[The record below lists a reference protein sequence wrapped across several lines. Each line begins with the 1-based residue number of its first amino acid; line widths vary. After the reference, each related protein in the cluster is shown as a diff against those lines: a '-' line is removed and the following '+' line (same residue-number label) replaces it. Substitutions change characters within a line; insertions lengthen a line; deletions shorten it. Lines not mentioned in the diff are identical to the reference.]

1 MTLTQGVDY
10 DVQWTASGE
19 PSEAPQSGCLQV
31 DDGWTDG
38 LPADGDAS
46 VRGLRVILHDTDAV
60 RLETDAQSVDVSFVV
75 RIAKSVGNDDASGDH
90 RVNDWMTM
98 RWTRNDDA
106 SMTGCSPNGVWV
118 TSPRDPYT
126 ALGLSVIATSPQ
138 GETREEEVMP
148 ADTLTY
154 TLTPSGR
161 DVMLSGTAIT
171 PEIRIPLPQGL
182 ADPVLDSDQWTM
194 EVRDGAEGKEL
205 VFHAASADG
214 KTSPQV
220 GLTGV
225 ADLPPIVWH
234 ARVGNRATGV
244 IQVTAGFTA
253 NLDANGAVPARS
265 AARSAAQQSM
275 PIAGNRIQG
284 ARLSA
289 VRTPAEVGDDIAYTF
304 NILARGPNRDGALTT
319 VLRMPANEDDKA
331 MRGEGCSSEEP
342 DADGCTGPDGSWHD
356 YSGAYSRYHGGWSL
370 EEPVTLS
377 DADSTP
383 TQVRYSVD
391 PVFSG
396 NADDYTW
403 LTWDQLQALEPSRR
417 TVAAVELV
425 SEFSALDEDTLT
437 LAAANGTINLRTKGN
452 RPDDTYVMWVG
463 TPQFSHPDDGAQPTA
478 PFPAQVATVASSI
491 SGILYNVVAGR
502 MANVGDRKFVDV
514 DTGFRHGMLLQ
525 DDGTVWNFGTN
536 ASGQLGVTGGNHQP
550 TPVDGIRAK
559 AIAAGVYG
567 EYIVA
572 LDGTVYASGTNGD
585 GQLGRGFLGDGD
597 EGKQH
602 VFQPVEGLKASRVWA
617 GEHSAVALGENDRMY
632 VWGGNGSRQLGRTG
646 SAATAPEPF
655 AGTIPGTPVEASIG
669 ALQWMGWEHIMML
682 QDDGTIVGWGNNSHT
697 VLSGTQSQDPSQP
710 VTVEAR
716 GSQATPAT
724 DPTAQDV
731 APVSERNETR
741 ADGGRDVVRAYT
753 LPAAVAPGGRV
764 VLHVSGEVIR
774 SVAEQRIHNQAW
786 FDSPHTP
793 YGAEPDASAGEWAG
807 VPTARDN
814 HVTEPTPP
822 DDANIDP
829 NTHDVT
835 GNVSCSTG
843 TDTADAPDREH
854 SFLTGGEDSCDQV
867 GLIIPAA
874 SSEPTLGSIGGT
886 VWRDLDHDGLRG
898 DGEPPLAGIHVYL
911 LDAAGE
917 RVPGCEAVTDEQGA
931 YMFERLTLGTYG
943 VQFEPAQRSGFTTP
957 DVDDP
962 TPASDGSVADSD
974 ASTDPNRLGRSTAT
988 VTLTAEAPDR
998 RHLDAGVLPERA
1010 WLAAMPHTGLG
1021 TWTII
1026 CLGAGLLA
1034 LLAGAV
1040 VLLHRR

>member
-1 MTLTQGVDY
+1 MDY
-10 DVQWTASGE
+10 DVQWTAAGE
-19 PSEAPQSGCLQV
+19 PPEAPQSGCLQV
-31 DDGWTDG
+31 NDGWTDG
-38 LPADGDAS
+38 LPADGDAN

-126 ALGLSVIATSPQ
+126 ALDLSVVATSPQ

-148 ADTLTY
+148 TDTLTY
-154 TLTPSGR
+154 TLTPSVR

-194 EVRDGAEGKEL
+194 EVRDDAEGKEL

-417 TVAAVELV
+417 TVTAVELV

-437 LAAANGTINLRTKGN
+437 LVAANGTINLRTKGN

-478 PFPAQVATVASSI
+478 PFPAQVTTVASSI
-491 SGILYNVVAGR
+491 SGTLWWDDNHDAAIG
-502 MANVGDRKFVDV
+502 VDERRI
-514 DTGFRHGMLLQ
+514 G
-525 DDGTVWNFGTN
+525 
-536 ASGQLGVTGGNHQP
+536 GVTVSLWRAQP
-550 TPVDGIRAK
+550 DGSRADDK
-559 AIAAGVYG
+559 P
-567 EYIVA
+567 
-572 LDGTVYASGTNGD
+572 LRTVTSDTNGAYRFD
-585 GQLGRGFLGDGD
+585 GVRPHVRGCDGR
-597 EGKQH
+597 
-602 VFQPVEGLKASRVWA
+602 
-617 GEHSAVALGENDRMY
+617 
-632 VWGGNGSRQLGRTG
+632 
-646 SAATAPEPF
+646 
-655 AGTIPGTPVEASIG
+655 
-669 ALQWMGWEHIMML
+669 
-682 QDDGTIVGWGNNSHT
+682 
-697 VLSGTQSQDPSQP
+697 
-710 VTVEAR
+710 
-716 GSQATPAT
+716 
-724 DPTAQDV
+724 
-731 APVSERNETR
+731 
-741 ADGGRDVVRAYT
+741 
-753 LPAAVAPGGRV
+753 
-764 VLHVSGEVIR
+764 
-774 SVAEQRIHNQAW
+774 
-786 FDSPHTP
+786 
-793 YGAEPDASAGEWAG
+793 
-807 VPTARDN
+807 
-814 HVTEPTPP
+814 
-822 DDANIDP
+822 
-829 NTHDVT
+829 
-835 GNVSCSTG
+835 
-843 TDTADAPDREH
+843 
-854 SFLTGGEDSCDQV
+854 
-867 GLIIPAA
+867 
-874 SSEPTLGSIGGT
+874 
-886 VWRDLDHDGLRG
+886 
-898 DGEPPLAGIHVYL
+898 
-911 LDAAGE
+911 
-917 RVPGCEAVTDEQGA
+917 
-931 YMFERLTLGTYG
+931 
-943 VQFEPAQRSGFTTP
+943 
-957 DVDDP
+957 
-962 TPASDGSVADSD
+962 
-974 ASTDPNRLGRSTAT
+974 
-988 VTLTAEAPDR
+988 
-998 RHLDAGVLPERA
+998 
-1010 WLAAMPHTGLG
+1010 
-1021 TWTII
+1021 
-1026 CLGAGLLA
+1026 AGLDRHPDP
-1034 LLAGAV
+1034 G
-1040 VLLHRR
+1040 

>member
-1 MTLTQGVDY
+1 MDY
-10 DVQWTASGE
+10 DVQWTAAGE
-19 PSEAPQSGCLQV
+19 PPEAPQSGCLQV
-31 DDGWTDG
+31 NDGWTDG

-46 VRGLRVILHDTDAV
+46 VRGLRVILHDMDAV

-126 ALGLSVIATSPQ
+126 ALGLSVVATSPQ

-154 TLTPSGR
+154 TLTPSVR

-304 NILARGPNRDGALTT
+304 NILARGPNRDGTLTT

-356 YSGAYSRYHGGWSL
+356 YSGAYIRYHGGWSL
-370 EEPVTLS
+370 EEPVTLP

-417 TVAAVELV
+417 TVTAVELV

-463 TPQFSHPDDGAQPTA
+463 TPQFSHPDDGVQPTA

-491 SGILYNVVAGR
+491 SGTLYNVVAGR

-525 DDGTVWNFGTN
+525 DDGTVWNFGSN

-572 LDGTVYASGTNGD
+572 LDGTVYASGTNGG

-597 EGKQH
+597 EGRQH

-632 VWGGNGSRQLGRTG
+632 AWGGNGSRQLGRTG
-646 SAATAPEPF
+646 SAATVPEPF

-764 VLHVSGEVIR
+764 
-774 SVAEQRIHNQAW
+774 
-786 FDSPHTP
+786 
-793 YGAEPDASAGEWAG
+793 
-807 VPTARDN
+807 
-814 HVTEPTPP
+814 
-822 DDANIDP
+822 
-829 NTHDVT
+829 
-835 GNVSCSTG
+835 
-843 TDTADAPDREH
+843 
-854 SFLTGGEDSCDQV
+854 
-867 GLIIPAA
+867 
-874 SSEPTLGSIGGT
+874 
-886 VWRDLDHDGLRG
+886 
-898 DGEPPLAGIHVYL
+898 
-911 LDAAGE
+911 
-917 RVPGCEAVTDEQGA
+917 
-931 YMFERLTLGTYG
+931 
-943 VQFEPAQRSGFTTP
+943 
-957 DVDDP
+957 
-962 TPASDGSVADSD
+962 
-974 ASTDPNRLGRSTAT
+974 
-988 VTLTAEAPDR
+988 
-998 RHLDAGVLPERA
+998 
-1010 WLAAMPHTGLG
+1010 
-1021 TWTII
+1021 
-1026 CLGAGLLA
+1026 A
-1034 LLAGAV
+1034 LLAGAG
-1040 VLLHRR
+1040 VLLRRR

>member
-60 RLETDAQSVDVSFVV
+60 RLETDAQSIDASFVV
-75 RIAKSVGNDDASGDH
+75 RITKSVEDDAASGD
-90 RVNDWMTM
+90 REVNDWMTM
-98 RWTRNDDA
+98 QWTRNDDA

-194 EVRDGAEGKEL
+194 EVQDGAGGKEL
-205 VFHAASADG
+205 VFRPASADG
-214 KTSPQV
+214 KTTPQV

-265 AARSAAQQSM
+265 AARSAAQQST

-304 NILARGPNRDGALTT
+304 NILARGPNRDGTLTT

-403 LTWDQLQALEPSRR
+403 LTWDQLQAFEPSRR
-417 TVAAVELV
+417 TVTAVELV

-463 TPQFSHPDDGAQPTA
+463 TPQFSHPDDGVQPTA
-478 PFPAQVATVASSI
+478 PFPAQVTTVASSI
-491 SGILYNVVAGR
+491 SGTLYNVVAGR

-764 VLHVSGEVIR
+764 VL
-774 SVAEQRIHNQAW
+774 
-786 FDSPHTP
+786 
-793 YGAEPDASAGEWAG
+793 
-807 VPTARDN
+807 
-814 HVTEPTPP
+814 
-822 DDANIDP
+822 
-829 NTHDVT
+829 
-835 GNVSCSTG
+835 
-843 TDTADAPDREH
+843 
-854 SFLTGGEDSCDQV
+854 
-867 GLIIPAA
+867 
-874 SSEPTLGSIGGT
+874 
-886 VWRDLDHDGLRG
+886 
-898 DGEPPLAGIHVYL
+898 
-911 LDAAGE
+911 
-917 RVPGCEAVTDEQGA
+917 
-931 YMFERLTLGTYG
+931 
-943 VQFEPAQRSGFTTP
+943 
-957 DVDDP
+957 
-962 TPASDGSVADSD
+962 
-974 ASTDPNRLGRSTAT
+974 
-988 VTLTAEAPDR
+988 
-998 RHLDAGVLPERA
+998 
-1010 WLAAMPHTGLG
+1010 
-1021 TWTII
+1021 
-1026 CLGAGLLA
+1026 
-1034 LLAGAV
+1034 LAGAV
-1040 VLLHRR
+1040 VLLRRR

>member
-1 MTLTQGVDY
+1 
-10 DVQWTASGE
+10 
-19 PSEAPQSGCLQV
+19 
-31 DDGWTDG
+31 
-38 LPADGDAS
+38 
-46 VRGLRVILHDTDAV
+46 
-60 RLETDAQSVDVSFVV
+60 
-75 RIAKSVGNDDASGDH
+75 
-90 RVNDWMTM
+90 
-98 RWTRNDDA
+98 
-106 SMTGCSPNGVWV
+106 
-118 TSPRDPYT
+118 
-126 ALGLSVIATSPQ
+126 
-138 GETREEEVMP
+138 
-148 ADTLTY
+148 
-154 TLTPSGR
+154 
-161 DVMLSGTAIT
+161 
-171 PEIRIPLPQGL
+171 
-182 ADPVLDSDQWTM
+182 
-194 EVRDGAEGKEL
+194 
-205 VFHAASADG
+205 
-214 KTSPQV
+214 
-220 GLTGV
+220 
-225 ADLPPIVWH
+225 
-234 ARVGNRATGV
+234 
-244 IQVTAGFTA
+244 
-253 NLDANGAVPARS
+253 
-265 AARSAAQQSM
+265 M

-304 NILARGPNRDGALTT
+304 NILARGPNRDGTLTT

-356 YSGAYSRYHGGWSL
+356 YSGAYIRYHGGWSL
-370 EEPVTLS
+370 EEPVTLP

-417 TVAAVELV
+417 TVTAVELV

-463 TPQFSHPDDGAQPTA
+463 TPQFSHPDDGVQPTA

-491 SGILYNVVAGR
+491 SGTLYNVVAGR

-525 DDGTVWNFGTN
+525 DDGTVWNFGSN

-764 VLHVSGEVIR
+764 
-774 SVAEQRIHNQAW
+774 
-786 FDSPHTP
+786 
-793 YGAEPDASAGEWAG
+793 
-807 VPTARDN
+807 
-814 HVTEPTPP
+814 
-822 DDANIDP
+822 
-829 NTHDVT
+829 
-835 GNVSCSTG
+835 
-843 TDTADAPDREH
+843 
-854 SFLTGGEDSCDQV
+854 
-867 GLIIPAA
+867 
-874 SSEPTLGSIGGT
+874 
-886 VWRDLDHDGLRG
+886 
-898 DGEPPLAGIHVYL
+898 
-911 LDAAGE
+911 
-917 RVPGCEAVTDEQGA
+917 
-931 YMFERLTLGTYG
+931 
-943 VQFEPAQRSGFTTP
+943 
-957 DVDDP
+957 
-962 TPASDGSVADSD
+962 
-974 ASTDPNRLGRSTAT
+974 
-988 VTLTAEAPDR
+988 
-998 RHLDAGVLPERA
+998 
-1010 WLAAMPHTGLG
+1010 
-1021 TWTII
+1021 
-1026 CLGAGLLA
+1026 A